1 MSNFITISAK
11 YGFKYHHAENNLA
24 VLYKWLPADRESK
37 VPLFATHQM
46 GVAGKTTY
54 FLINKADFKKGELY
68 ITRCCISS
76 R

>member
-11 YGFKYHHAENNLA
+11 YGFKYHHAENDLA

-46 GVAGKTTY
+46 GVAGKNTSFY
-54 FLINKADFKKGELY
+54 N
-68 ITRCCISS
+68 
-76 R
+76 